1 MLIIRK
7 LNLISVQS
15 WTYLPRFTL
24 KGFRTERHFIAINKV
39 IIKEKL
45 EMAFASPL
53 GLKVGE
59 GGSRGT
65 LLWLRP

>member
-15 WTYLPRFTL
+15 WTYL
-24 KGFRTERHFIAINKV
+24 
-39 IIKEKL
+39 IKEKL

-59 GGSRGT
+59 GVPREPLVPSPGYAPESDDFVEKST
-65 LLWLRP
+65 I